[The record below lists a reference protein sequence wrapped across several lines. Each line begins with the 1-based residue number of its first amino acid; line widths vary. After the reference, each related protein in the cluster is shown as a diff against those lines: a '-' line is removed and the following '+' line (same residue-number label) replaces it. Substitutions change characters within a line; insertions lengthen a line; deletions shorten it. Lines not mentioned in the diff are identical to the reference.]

1 MQGDPLLKGFA
12 DYENRVL
19 AIRDRFFVDKE
30 FNYVRQANIPWK
42 LLGPIPNG
50 GKTEKEFAPE
60 EDNKAGKMRDSY
72 EIDGVTYEWSG
83 DDYTGATIIFKHYCD
98 FPTLFNGAKM
108 GAYPHKTTLITRRP
122 GFIPPRRRR
131 CLSGLADI
139 PGPRPIGAMVRRAFP
154 ASGFMRIPNF
164 CERPGDCPPQWK
176 SRVTAA

>member
-1 MQGDPLLKGFA
+1 M
-12 DYENRVL
+12 
-19 AIRDRFFVDKE
+19 DKE
-30 FNYVRQANIPWK
+30 FNYVRRANIPWK

-122 GFIPPRRRR
+122 GFIPQGADGAFLDQRTYLGHVRLAQR
-131 CLSGLADI
+131 SGERSRQVVSCGSQI
-139 PGPRPIGAMVRRAFP
+139 
-154 ASGFMRIPNF
+154 F
-164 CERPGDCPPQWK
+164 CERPGDCPRNGK